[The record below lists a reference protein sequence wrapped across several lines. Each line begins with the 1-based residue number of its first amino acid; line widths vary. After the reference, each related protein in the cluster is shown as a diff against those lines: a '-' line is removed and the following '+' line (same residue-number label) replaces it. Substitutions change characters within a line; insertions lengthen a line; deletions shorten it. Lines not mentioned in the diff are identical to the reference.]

1 MDAQEALDF
10 HNKIRKNVGSPPLSW
25 SVKLAEYAQAW
36 ANQLANSG
44 CKIKHRPRSGEWQ
57 QKYGENIYWCNGF
70 VATAMNASENW
81 YSEIKNYKHARLS
94 NENWQ
99 GCGHYTQ
106 MVWKT
111 STMVGLGVATC
122 ENGAMI
128 IVANYDPP
136 GNFMGAWAY

>member
-1 MDAQEALDF
+1 MTTHILSSTLLLLLCLSASPSTAQQAPEATGSTVSRMDAQEALDF

-81 YSEIKNYKHARLS
+81 YS
-94 NENWQ
+94 
-99 GCGHYTQ
+99 
-106 MVWKT
+106 
-111 STMVGLGVATC
+111 
-122 ENGAMI
+122 
-128 IVANYDPP
+128 
-136 GNFMGAWAY
+136 